1 MTSFA
6 LSIDSLQ
13 VGQRPN
19 TNICMIDS
27 YIAKEDIEFGK
38 PVLRE
43 VVNGV
48 MVVKNWVAG
57 TAADLAK
64 TFAGISFYTQ
74 TSANKFY
81 DDTTGSV
88 ISAGTL
94 GNFMRFGDH
103 LITASVAVVIGDA
116 CYIDVATGKFT
127 NVATNNLKI
136 GRFYTTTTAVD
147 QPALIYLTF

>member
-13 VGQRPN
+13 VGQSPN
-19 TNICMIDS
+19 TNMRMVDP
-27 YIAKEDIEFGK
+27 YVTKEDIDFGK

-48 MVVKNWVAG
+48 VVVKNWVAG
-57 TAADLAK
+57 SAADLAK
-64 TFAGISFYTQ
+64 TFAGISMYSQ

-81 DDTTGSV
+81 DDTTGNK
-88 ISAGTL
+88 ISKGTV
-94 GNFMRFGDH
+94 GNFIRFGDH

-127 NVATNNLKI
+127 NLSDLNLFLSS
-136 GRFYTTTTAVD
+136 RLCVLY
-147 QPALIYLTF
+147 

>member
-13 VGQRPN
+13 VGQLPN
-19 TNICMIDS
+19 TNIRITDP

-48 MVVKNWVAG
+48 LVVKNWVAG

-64 TFAGISFYTQ
+64 TFAGISHYSQ

-81 DDTTGSV
+81 DDTTGNV
-88 ISAGTL
+88 ISKGTL
-94 GNFMRFGDH
+94 GNFLRFGDH
-103 LITASVAVVIGDA
+103 LITASVAVTMGDD
-116 CYIDVATGKFT
+116 CYIDVTNGKFT

-136 GRFYTTTTAVD
+136 GRFNTTTTAVD
-147 QPALIYLTF
+147 QAAIIYLTF

>member
-6 LSIDSLQ
+6 LSIDGLQ

-19 TNICMIDS
+19 TNIGIIDS
-27 YIAKEDIEFGK
+27 YVTKEDIEFGK

-48 MVVKNWVAG
+48 VVVKNWVAG
-57 TAADLAK
+57 TATDLAK
-64 TFAGISFYTQ
+64 TFAGISNYSQ

-81 DDTTGSV
+81 DDTTGNK
-88 ISAGTL
+88 IYKGTL
-94 GNFMRFGDH
+94 GNFRRFGDD
-103 LITASVAVVIGDA
+103 LITASVVVAMGDA

>member
-13 VGQRPN
+13 VGQSPN
-19 TNICMIDS
+19 TNIHITDS
-27 YIAKEDIEFGK
+27 YVTKEDIEFGK

-48 MVVKNWVAG
+48 LVVKNWVPG

-64 TFAGISFYTQ
+64 TFAGISIYSQ
-74 TSANKFY
+74 TSANRFY
-81 DDTTGSV
+81 DDTTGSL
-88 ISAGTL
+88 ILKGTL
-94 GNFMRFGDH
+94 GNFRRFGDN
-103 LITASVAVVIGDA
+103 LITASVVVTIGDA

-127 NVATNNLKI
+127 NVATDNLKI
-136 GRFYTTTTAVD
+136 GRFYSTTTAID